1 MVIRSYRSEDCPQ
14 MARLFH
20 DTVHHICAQDYTE
33 EQLRAWSPG
42 EVDLT
47 LWDASFRAH
56 CTMVA
61 EEDGRILGFG
71 DMDSSGHLDRLY
83 VHKDSQGRGIA
94 TAICHRLEQE
104 VPVNRYTV
112 HASITA
118 RPFFA
123 FLGYRVICP
132 QQVERHGVKLTNYQM
147 EKVTTTAEALFCR
160 PMTGADLPGVVSL
173 YMDYYN
179 IVEGGAWTW
188 ETTYKRI
195 HQVLSRKDA
204 LCLLLMDRREI
215 LGFAMGYF
223 EQYDDISAYDLVEIV
238 IAHGHQNKGLGS
250 AFMTRIEDEVKRRGG
265 AMIQLQAVNDEAHRR
280 FYDRLGYKNCTNLVL
295 KSKWLEE
302 ENDHG

>member
-1 MVIRSYRSEDCPQ
+1 
-14 MARLFH
+14 
-20 DTVHHICAQDYTE
+20 
-33 EQLRAWSPG
+33 
-42 EVDLT
+42 
-47 LWDASFRAH
+47 
-56 CTMVA
+56 
-61 EEDGRILGFG
+61 
-71 DMDSSGHLDRLY
+71 MDSSGYLDRLY
-83 VHKDSQGRGIA
+83 VHKDFGGIGIA

-118 RPFFA
+118 KPFFA

-132 QQVERHGVKLTNYQM
+132 QQVERYGVKLTNYRM
-147 EKVTTTAEALFCR
+147 EKEITTAESLFCR

-188 ETTYKRI
+188 ETTNKRI

-215 LGFAMGYF
+215 LGFVMGHF

-238 IAHGHQNKGLGS
+238 IARNHQNKGLGS
-250 AFMTRIEDEVKRRGG
+250 AFMTQIEDEVRRRGG

-280 FYDRLGYKNCTNLVL
+280 FYDRLGYSDCSNLVL

-302 ENDHG
+302 EDDHG